1 MLQRVSRYTRGIL
14 ILVRQLQLHVMPFQ
28 RWQAIFPSFTNDE
41 YEPIHATRNR
51 RIYKAFSIVVIL
63 HWVYLFVVS
72 YTLTR
77 SIDWVLLFGL
87 QLPGYL
93 ALALASF
100 IHWKW
105 TPISRALWYTL
116 ISYVGCIL
124 PACVNYKTYSCL
136 KGTLDGG
143 SCEDS
148 SRPAYLNNLLYSTIG
163 PLIVIT
169 VFRNALMYQIANNA
183 AILSTLLLQVKYS
196 PRVTWLNTALLVGA
210 YAFFFILRFNQNQT
224 EYNTY
229 RSSINLQAQVDEG
242 ALQRTH
248 DIEASRTRDMLTNYI
263 FHEIRV
269 PLNTVVLSVDLLEDS
284 FSLKGHLSG
293 DEDNTFEQ
301 LKSGLMAVQTVVNDA
316 LDIRRLEEGRLHM
329 DMKPFD
335 FGVFIEN
342 IVWVS
347 SSSWERKGIHFEHSM
362 DERLRSVLLVGDSS
376 RLKQIISNLIN
387 NAVKF
392 TPSGG
397 SVNLKVAALNVTT
410 SAVRLRISL
419 KDSGIGIALQDQSK
433 LFQHFVQ
440 IDANKNQ
447 QGKGSGLGLSIC
459 AHLVK
464 MQGGSIGVM
473 SDISKG
479 AEFWFEL
486 SFPTYTKDDTLDER
500 IDTPQSSSAHKAVAT
515 KRDDRSLRILV
526 TDDDENTRNL
536 LQKVLVRM
544 GHRVDLA
551 QDGVECLERVDAM
564 RQSKVMY
571 DGFFMDNMMP
581 RMTGMEAI
589 NHLRADGVSEPIVC
603 LTGSTSPLEE
613 AELQKAG
620 ATGVLLKPV
629 KLRDIERII
638 ETLFPVIQID
648 T

>member
-347 SSSWERKGIHFEHSM
+347 RSSWERKGIHFEHSM